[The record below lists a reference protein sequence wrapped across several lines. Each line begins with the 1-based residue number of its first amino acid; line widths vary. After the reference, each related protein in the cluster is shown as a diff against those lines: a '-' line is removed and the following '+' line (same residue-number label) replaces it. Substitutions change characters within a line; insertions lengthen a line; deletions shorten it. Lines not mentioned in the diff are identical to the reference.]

1 MMMLFRDAA
10 TILGHAQFATRAE
23 ECSRMHMAIEA
34 RRWTLEEMHALPE
47 DGNKYELIHGE
58 LFVTPAPTNDHE
70 TIASRL
76 ARLLDRYVESQGLG
90 LVYRPRAV
98 FRVGRDVEVEPDL
111 MVRALHPD
119 PKGSWETAPLPKLVV
134 EVLSP
139 STRKHDRVA
148 KRKVYI
154 DEARISEYWIV
165 DGDARTLTSCA
176 TGRADLVLADRVTWH
191 PSGAADPLAFDLGD
205 IFDQADQ

>member
-1 MMMLFRDAA
+1 MLFRDAA
-10 TILGHAQFATRAE
+10 TILGDAQSTTRPE
-23 ECSRMHMAIEA
+23 ECSPMHMAIES

-58 LFVTPAPTNDHE
+58 LFVTPAPTNRHE

-76 ARLLDRYVESQGLG
+76 ARLLDRYAEAQGLG

-98 FRVGRDVEVEPDL
+98 FRIDRDVEVEPDL
-111 MVRALHPD
+111 MVRAPHPD
-119 PKGSWETAPLPKLVV
+119 RKGSWETAPLPLLVV

-139 STRKHDRVA
+139 SSRTHDRVA

-154 DEARISEYWIV
+154 DEADIPEYWIV
-165 DGDARTLTSCA
+165 DGDARTLTSCVRGREDVVV
-176 TGRADLVLADRVTWH
+176 TGGVTWH
-191 PSGAADPLAFDLGD
+191 PSGASVPLVFDLVE
-205 IFDQADQ
+205 IFDS